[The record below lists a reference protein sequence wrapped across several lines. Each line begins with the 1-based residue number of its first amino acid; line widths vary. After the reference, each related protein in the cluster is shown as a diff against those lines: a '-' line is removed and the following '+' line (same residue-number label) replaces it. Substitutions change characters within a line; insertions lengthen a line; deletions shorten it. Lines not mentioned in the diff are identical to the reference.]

1 MNKVK
6 HKHPLSIGTKLR
18 SLREDND
25 YSQKEIANILFCSQ
39 QTYSRYETEE
49 IKIDVA
55 SLIILSNF
63 YDVSI
68 DYIVGLTNDKKRHF
82 LED

>member
-1 MNKVK
+1 MNKLK
-6 HKHPLSIGTKLR
+6 QKRPLSIGAKLR

-25 YSQKEIANILFCSQ
+25 YSQCEIANILFCSQ
-39 QTYSRYETEE
+39 QTYSRYESEE

-55 SLIILSNF
+55 SLIILSEF
-63 YDVSI
+63 YNVSI

>member
-1 MNKVK
+1 MRKLK
-6 HKHPLSIGTKLR
+6 QKRPLSIGIRLR
-18 SLREDND
+18 NLREDND
-25 YSQKEIANILFCSQ
+25 YSQKEIASILFCSQ

-55 SLIILSNF
+55 SLIILSEF
-63 YDVSI
+63 YNVSI

-82 LED
+82 LKN